1 MREHFLLDPDLV
13 FLNHGS
19 FGAVPLEVLQD
30 WQALQR
36 EVERNPVAFFS
47 RESGSRLRKAREALA
62 TYLGASADELA
73 FVSNATTGVHVA
85 AQTLLQRLG
94 PGDEVLATDHEYG
107 ACEAIWQQAC
117 QRAGAVYR
125 RVSLPLPYRS
135 EEVLQRML
143 QGISPRTKV
152 LFASHVS
159 SATALV
165 LPVQALCAAAR
176 ERGILSVIDG
186 AHAPGQLPL
195 DLHAVGADFYTGN
208 CHKWM
213 CAPRGAAF
221 LQVRRD
227 HHQAIVAPMAGWG
240 DVADALGPGSPLD
253 AYTGSSALQR
263 RLQWL
268 GTRDLCAFL
277 AVPTAIAFQQRHN
290 WPALRERA
298 HALACATRQQ
308 VLASSGLPCPAAD
321 RDHAQMLIIPVR
333 LPAGWQTT
341 QLQAWL
347 LREHRI
353 EVPVTWHAAAGAGQA
368 FVRLSIQAYNSE
380 QDAQRLVQALGA
392 LPA

>member
-1 MREHFLLDPDLV
+1 MREHFLLDPELV

-19 FGAVPLEVLQD
+19 FGAVPLEVLQA

-47 RESGSRLRKAREALA
+47 RESGLRLGHARQALA
-62 TYLGASADELA
+62 DNLGACAEELA

-85 AQTLLQRLG
+85 AQTLLLRLR

-125 RVSLPLPYRS
+125 RVPLPLPFRR
-135 EEVLQRML
+135 EEVLPRML
-143 QGISPRTKV
+143 EAISPRTKL
-152 LFASHVS
+152 LFFSHVT

-176 ERGILSVIDG
+176 ERGIVSVVDG
-186 AHAPGQLPL
+186 AHAPGQLAL
-195 DLHAVGADFYTGN
+195 DLGALDADFYTGN

-221 LQVRRD
+221 LQVRRE
-227 HHQAIVAPMAGWG
+227 HHAAVVAPMAGWG
-240 DVADALGPGSPLD
+240 DVADALGPGSALD
-253 AYTGSSALQR
+253 AYAGSDALQR

-268 GTRDLCAFL
+268 GTRELCAFL
-277 AVPTAIAFQQRHN
+277 SVPAAIAFQQRHG

-298 HALACATRQQ
+298 HALACATRQR
-308 VLASSGLPCPAAD
+308 VLAASGLRSPAPD
-321 RDHAQMLIIPVR
+321 EDHAQMLIIPVR

-353 EVPVTWHAAAGAGQA
+353 EVPVTWHPGAAPGQA

-380 QDAQRLVQALGA
+380 QDAERLVQALAA
-392 LPA
+392 LPD